1 MVRGIGKTKV
11 KKMPWKTR
19 MERDIMFNKDIKE
32 AYLQGGK
39 AIGEIVKPK
48 KVKNELVSSYM

>member
-1 MVRGIGKTKV
+1 MITITDIANSIPKLTGCV
-11 KKMPWKTR
+11 
-19 MERDIMFNKDIKE
+19 ERFIQSW
-32 AYLQGGK
+32 YCPCGK